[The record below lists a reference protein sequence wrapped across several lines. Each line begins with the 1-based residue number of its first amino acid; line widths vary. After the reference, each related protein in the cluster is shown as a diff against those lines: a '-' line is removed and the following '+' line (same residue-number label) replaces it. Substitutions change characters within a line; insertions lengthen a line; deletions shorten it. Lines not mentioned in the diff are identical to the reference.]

1 MYITALIPYSQAF
14 ENMIYINLNHK
25 YMKTYN
31 GINLSDYQYIHKMQ
45 ICVTFNDVYEPV
57 SLIYGALKK

>member
-1 MYITALIPYSQAF
+1 
-14 ENMIYINLNHK
+14 
-25 YMKTYN
+25 MKTYN